1 VVELARRLRGEAL
14 DLAESLGM
22 TPRSRAKL
30 GLDLTRTLTAGEALD
45 DHLNQRYGSRDS

>member
-1 VVELARRLRGEAL
+1 MVELETRLRREAL

-30 GLDLTRTLTAGEALD
+30 GVDVQRGFDLAQHWAERGE
-45 DHLNQRYGSRDS
+45 